1 MNKIGIYISGLG
13 QSFHKE
19 NVEKYAERFRNEL
32 HFNENGSAYELKS
45 EIITYTDKKTA
56 KVVRL
61 VKEGSTSSDE
71 VAYTFYEFEYNEL
84 LTERFKKQNI
94 LLKNLILFGLVF
106 KKFPQL
112 FKRIFVH
119 DHYNRPYLSFY
130 AFFILAFVSLA
141 VLFLIP
147 ATLDM
152 LYEFKGIKSILE
164 GIKNSS
170 IEFPPFIGEVYTRT
184 FPFLKEIY
192 KWTVPVTTLILITVP
207 ESKTIITSIATEFA
221 CADRYLNDGIQS
233 QVILGNLDLLVE
245 YIAENEPDS
254 KIHYHCYSFGSLIAM
269 DYLFPLGS
277 IPSTNSKLHSEVLI
291 TIGNPYEFV
300 NSYYSKYFSNRSL
313 VMEEKIKW
321 INVYSISDALS
332 SNFRNDSTRGEAMYG
347 LKNSSLKPENINYE
361 ITPDKSQNFYNF
373 ITMDGIRMHKLY
385 WDTETNG
392 QSCVRLIVDFLD
404 KQAIL

>member
-1 MNKIGIYISGLG
+1 MNKVGIYISGLG
-13 QSFHKE
+13 QSFHNE

-32 HFNENGSAYELKS
+32 HFNEKGSTYALKS

-71 VAYTFYEFEYNEL
+71 VAYTFYEFEYHEL

-94 LLKNLILFGLVF
+94 LIKNLILCGLVF
-106 KKFPQL
+106 KKSPQL
-112 FKRIFVH
+112 FKRLFIH
-119 DHYNRPYLSFY
+119 DNYNRPYLSFY
-130 AFFILAFVSLA
+130 AFFILIVVSLA
-141 VLFLIP
+141 IIFLIP

-152 LYEFKGIKSILE
+152 VSGFTGGKAIMNGLNLD
-164 GIKNSS
+164 
-170 IEFPPFIGEVYTRT
+170 
-184 FPFLKEIY
+184 FLKKFPILVNMY
-192 KWTVPVTTLILITVP
+192 KFSVPLTTFILLLVP
-207 ESKTIITSIATEFA
+207 ESKTIVTSIATEFA

-291 TIGNPYEFV
+291 TIGNPYEFI

-392 QSCVRLIVDFLD
+392 QSCVRLIVDFLNR
-404 KQAIL
+404 QAIL